1 MTRDPSPERE
11 IFQITDDDWTM
22 EECDVEDDFAP
33 LKQKKPS
40 RMARLCKKI
49 TYFVKGAPRARYND
63 DL

>member
-40 RMARLCKKI
+40 RM
-49 TYFVKGAPRARYND
+49 V
-63 DL
+63 